1 MKVEA
6 AVSASW
12 SSGSGAAAEAAA
24 HPDAVGRPYPHVET
38 AVVDPASGLPLEGEA
53 TGELWVRGPSV
64 FRGYLHDDEATARA
78 KLAKRITWD
87 DLGGPSGAVS
97 LVVEHAGVPVGDV
110 ILWLTDRERGVAEI
124 GWALDPRHAGQ
135 GFAREAAAALLDLGF
150 ETSGLHRV
158 VAQMDARNT
167 ASARLAET
175 LGMRREAHHRQDL
188 WSKGEWTDTLVYAML
203 ASDRG

>member
-1 MKVEA
+1 MQPE
-6 AVSASW
+6 
-12 SSGSGAAAEAAA
+12 
-24 HPDAVGRPYPHVET
+24 
-38 AVVDPASGLPLEGEA
+38 VVRHLLDEP
-53 TGELWVRGPSV
+53 W
-64 FRGYLHDDEATARA
+64 DEATARS

-203 ASDRG
+203 ASDRGVRGHL